1 MKKNIIVQFLVL
13 LIIVAIFI
21 TSISLYNLRSVSIK
35 SSVSTAESLSEV
47 IKSGL
52 ALHTSANKNIDKSS
66 IDQFLNSVVTIK
78 NVKDL
83 WLVSGNDVK
92 NSPFKIKSFKA
103 PKDDLDKKVLKS
115 GKTEYLVTEG
125 IINTDVRVSI
135 PYKAT
140 SSCLN
145 CHNVPE
151 GDTLGVISIV
161 LDVSTLKE
169 IGIRSI
175 YVILVII
182 LLAVIIV
189 FLFSKKVFNP
199 YFSLYMKLRDNI
211 NQAKIGEFKNINIPE
226 GLTKEVIQVT
236 EDYNNLIDT
245 FKDTTLDIDKK
256 LQGFVEYR
264 DKNAI
269 NTNPLNQSKNI
280 IDNLSNLYQFKKQV
294 ELDNTKQEIYNRI
307 AQVFENKF
315 NLKNFTFFEID
326 IKKQKMQKIVSVGT
340 SLFCHDAIKDNPH
353 LCRAARTK
361 TDVISIDF
369 HESCPYFTEKNKF
382 YYCLNIDIVENLYL
396 IVHFVTDTKEEL
408 EEIKNKSLFIN
419 RFLKEARPAVEVK
432 LLMKALEESAFK
444 DGLTDLY
451 NRKFIDEH
459 LKKLLPQ
466 IKRDKKKIG
475 LLMLDMDH
483 FKAVNDEYGHD
494 IGDKVLKSLSRILE
508 ENVRESDIIVRYGG
522 EEFMILLIG
531 VDSEENAMNIAHK
544 IGAKVRENEIDVYA
558 GTTIKKT
565 VSIGLSIFPDD
576 SNLFETVVKNADIA
590 LYEAKSGGRDKVV
603 RFTKEQKTS
612 VELF

>member
-1 MKKNIIVQFLVL
+1 MSKNIIVQFLIL
-13 LIIVAIFI
+13 LIIVAVFI
-21 TSISLYNLRSVSIK
+21 TGISLYNLRTVSIK
-35 SSVSTAESLSEV
+35 SSVTSAESISEV

-52 ALHTSANKNIDKSS
+52 DLHIKDNSNVDEFLKSISAM
-66 IDQFLNSVVTIK
+66 K

-83 WLVSGNDVK
+83 WLVKSDLISSQFENSKFK
-92 NSPFKIKSFKA
+92 N
-103 PKDDLDKKVLKS
+103 PKDDLDKEVLRA
-115 GKTEYLVTEG
+115 GKTKYIVSEG
-125 IINTDVRVSI
+125 FINTDVRVTI
-135 PYKAT
+135 PYNAT
-140 SSCLN
+140 ASCLA
-145 CHNVPE
+145 CHDVKE
-151 GDTLGVISIV
+151 EQTLGAISIV

-175 YVILVII
+175 YVILTII

-211 NQAKIGEFKNINIPE
+211 NQAKVGRFKNIDIPT
-226 GLTKEVIQVT
+226 GLTSEVIQVT
-236 EDYNNLIDT
+236 KDYNNLIT
-245 FKDTTLDIDKK
+245 IFKDTSLDIDEK
-256 LQGFVEYR
+256 LQGFVGYR
-264 DKNAI
+264 DKTTL
-269 NTNPLNQSKNI
+269 NTNPLNESKDI

-294 ELDNTKQEIYNRI
+294 ELDNTKDEIYHRI

-315 NLKNFTFFEID
+315 KIKNFTFFEID
-326 IKKQKMQKIVSVGT
+326 IKKQKMQTIISVGK
-340 SLFCHDAIKDNPH
+340 SLYCHDEIKDNPH

-361 TDVISIDF
+361 SDVISIDF
-369 HESCPYFTEKNKF
+369 HESCPYFNKKDKF

-408 EEIKNKSLFIN
+408 EEIKNKSLFIS

-432 LLMKALEESAFK
+432 LLMQALEESAFR
-444 DGLTDLY
+444 DGLTQLY
-451 NRKFIDEH
+451 NRKFLDEN
-459 LKKLLPQ
+459 LKIILPQ
-466 IKRDKKKIG
+466 IKRDKKNIG

-508 ENVRESDIIVRYGG
+508 ENVRESDILVRYGG
-522 EEFMILLIG
+522 EEFMVLLIG
-531 VDSEENAMNIAHK
+531 VDSEENALNIAHK

-565 VSIGLSIFPDD
+565 VSMGLSMFPHD
-576 SNLFETVVKNADIA
+576 SSSFDTVIKNADIA
-590 LYEAKSGGRDKVV
+590 LYEAKSSGRDKVV
-603 RFTKEQKTS
+603 RYTKDQKTS